1 MSNSLIDLFIKN
13 GKKKKNIYIYI
24 YIFIYIIYVYICIF
38 MMFVLGHRDNNENIY
53 GLYSVSFI
61 Q

>member
-13 GKKKKNIYIYI
+13 GKKKKKRIYI

>member
-13 GKKKKNIYIYI
+13 GKKKKKKIYI